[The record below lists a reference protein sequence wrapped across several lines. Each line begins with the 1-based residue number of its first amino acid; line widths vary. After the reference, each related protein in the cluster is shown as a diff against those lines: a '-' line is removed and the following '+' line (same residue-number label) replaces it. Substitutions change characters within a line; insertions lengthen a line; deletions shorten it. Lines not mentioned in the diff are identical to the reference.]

1 MLVQVDVVAVPDPS
15 PSDGA
20 SDNPIDGKLFLELIP
35 LAFIAFQSGGQMAAS
50 RLLGFNEIP
59 TTVLTSVYY
68 DIVAADPTRLP
79 STPSSFLGNV
89 KRNRRMAAVVV
100 LLSGAI
106 VGGWLCRSSAGM
118 SIVLWVAAALKLF
131 VALGFYFWKEKIIA
145 GKGESTMP

>member
-1 MLVQVDVVAVPDPS
+1 MVVVPNPNPSS
-15 PSDGA
+15 PSSTSVDGR
-20 SDNPIDGKLFLELIP
+20 LFLELIP

-89 KRNRRMAAVVV
+89 KRNRRMAAVTF
-100 LLSGAI
+100 LLFGAI
-106 VGGWLCRSSAGM
+106 SGGWLCRSSAGM
-118 SIVLWVAAALKLF
+118 SIALWIAAALKLL
-131 VALGFYFWKEKIIA
+131 VAIGFFFWKEKLTRKDGIV
-145 GKGESTMP
+145 S